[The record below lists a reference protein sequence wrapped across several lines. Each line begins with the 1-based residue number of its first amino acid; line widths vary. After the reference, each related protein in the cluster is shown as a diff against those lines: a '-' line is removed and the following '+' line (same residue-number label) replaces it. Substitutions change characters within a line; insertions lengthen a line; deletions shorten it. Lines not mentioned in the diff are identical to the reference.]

1 MLQLIFASSFWGK
14 DLHGLKMHHSAKAYY
29 PPSLHEKARF
39 ICEVSNSFHK
49 SSGCCA
55 TSSEARRVYHFDESA
70 FLDYFPDGWDLFYF
84 IKNQADTLIQ
94 TTHNFVLVPHVYNQ
108 AVSECHEWVEFFQQ
122 VNNFVG
128 SNYETT
134 QGYSGD
140 CGWNFLG
147 TCQAS
152 ILRMEMEAHINSF
165 FRNKL
170 AMSEYH
176 QMPLTAI
183 NNTTCDH
190 WHLDIFMD
198 SAIDRLQIP
207 MSKSKFEF
215 RNPRKVFAPHKSKT
229 KRSAQ
234 GADSYA
240 GNLKAIMEYGGA
252 KDVENVYKN
261 FMK

>member
-1 MLQLIFASSFWGK
+1 MNPSVK
-14 DLHGLKMHHSAKAYY
+14 TYY
-29 PPSLHEKARF
+29 PPSLHEKAHF
-39 ICEVSNSFHK
+39 ICEVSNSFYK

-55 TSSEARRVYHFDESA
+55 AGSQARRVYHFDESN
-70 FLDYFPDGWDLFYF
+70 FLDYYPDGWDLFYF
-84 IKNQADTLIQ
+84 TKNQADMLIQ
-94 TTHNFVLVPHVYNQ
+94 TTHNFVLVPQLHDY
-108 AVSECHEWVEFFQQ
+108 AVSECHEWVEYFRQAT
-122 VNNFVG
+122 NFVG

-134 QGYSGD
+134 QSYTSD

-176 QMPLTAI
+176 QMPSA
-183 NNTTCDH
+183 NNNNAWEH

-198 SAIDRLQIP
+198 SAIDRLKIP

-215 RNPRKVFAPHKSKT
+215 RNPRKVLAHHNSKT

-234 GADSYA
+234 EAKSSA

-261 FMK
+261 FIN